1 MSCSNKKVTCY
12 SCILAE
18 CYATTG
24 KTGAAVQRFN
34 AVSRRTAKKSL
45 PCAAS
50 SAHGNDNPHGNI

>member
-1 MSCSNKKVTCY
+1 VFLFNEASHSTLGG
-12 SCILAE
+12 CI
-18 CYATTG
+18 TTG

-50 SAHGNDNPHGNI
+50 STHGKDNPHGNI